1 MTTWHVWR
9 LASFPS
15 PRVAL
20 IAHRSLA
27 WRMRQVGMLFGL
39 KSCFYD
45 GNENAL
51 KSLAEQSA

>member
-1 MTTWHVWR
+1 
-9 LASFPS
+9 
-15 PRVAL
+15 VAL